1 MKIPGIQRSWRQEKP
16 TRDTEKQSP
25 VMKDEDLREES
36 VISLVQVAEEESQKQ
51 EYQEWTAGFSDV
63 ELIGDSDK
71 RSIYRVWN

>member
-1 MKIPGIQRSWRQEKP
+1 
-16 TRDTEKQSP
+16 
-25 VMKDEDLREES
+25 MKDEDLREES